1 MNSIVKQPTNGRA
14 IKGSILSNDR
24 KTTYAEVRT
33 DLLERF
39 PSGFAPGGVAIDD
52 IAQLRL
58 QNTFDTH
65 LDIARAMAT
74 VMRRDMA
81 EYDADSSK
89 FTQSLGC
96 WSGFH
101 AQQMIKSVKRQ
112 RGGSSKGAYV
122 YLSGWMVAGLRNR
135 FGHLPDQ
142 SMHEKTA
149 VVDLV
154 EEIYVS
160 LRQADEVALNDLFK
174 ALKDARAA
182 GDAKAEA
189 AAIAAIDGFETHVVP
204 IIADIDAGFGNEH
217 ATYLLA
223 KELIRAGACC
233 LQIENQVSDAKQCG
247 HQDGKVT
254 VPREDFIEKLRACR
268 LAFEELGVS
277 DGLVVAR
284 TDSLGAGLTQK
295 IPVSQKPG
303 DLAAEYTKWLKTE
316 PVTNASPLGE
326 GEVAIWLDGTLV
338 RPSRLANGLFKFREE
353 TGRARV
359 IEDCIASINEGGADL
374 LWIET
379 DTPNVNEIASI
390 VAEIRKAAP
399 SAKLAYNNSPSFNWT
414 LSIRKQIRAEWLAE
428 GRAGADAYPDGNALM
443 AAALDDSELGREADA
458 RLARFQV
465 DIAAKAGVFHN
476 LITLPTFH
484 LTAKSVDE
492 LATGYFG
499 SDRMKAYVNTVQREE
514 IRRGVSAVKHQHEV
528 GSDLGDTFKE
538 MVGGDRALK
547 AGGHAN
553 TMNQFAAA

>member
-1 MNSIVKQPTNGRA
+1 MTQ
-14 IKGSILSNDR
+14 R
-24 KTTYAEVRT
+24 KTYADHR
-33 DLLERF
+33 DALLARYPE
-39 PSGFAPGGVAIDD
+39 GVTPGGVDVDD
-52 IAQLRL
+52 IIQLKL
-58 QNTFDTH
+58 QNTFNTH
-65 LDIARAMAT
+65 LDIARAMAP
-74 VMRRDMA
+74 VMRADMA
-81 EYDADSSK
+81 AYDADSSK

-101 AQQMIKSVKRQ
+101 AQQMIKSVKRL
-112 RGGSSKGAYV
+112 RGTTKGAYV

-142 SMHEKTA
+142 SMHEKTS
-149 VVDLV
+149 VVDLI

-160 LRQADEVALNDLFK
+160 LRQADEVGINDLFK
-174 ALKDARAA
+174 ALSAARKA
-182 GDAKAEA
+182 GDQVAEQ
-189 AAIAAIDGFETHVVP
+189 AAIKAIDNFETHVVP

-223 KELIRAGACC
+223 KEMIKAGACC

-268 LAFEELGVS
+268 LAFEELGV
-277 DGLVVAR
+277 DEGVIVAR

-295 IPVSQKPG
+295 IPVSTGEG
-303 DLAAEYTKWLKTE
+303 DLAADYIKWLKTE
-316 PVTNASPLGE
+316 AITPENPLKDGELAIMKDGAFHKPVRMP
-326 GEVAIWLDGTLV
+326 
-338 RPSRLANGLFKFREE
+338 NGLFAFQDG
-353 TGRARV
+353 TGRQRV
-359 IEDCIASINEGGADL
+359 IEDCIANLTQGGADL

-379 DTPNVNEIASI
+379 DTPNVDEIASM
-390 VAEIRKAAP
+390 VAEVRKVVP
-399 SAKLAYNNSPSFNWT
+399 NAKLTYNNSPSFNWT
-414 LSIRKQIRAEWLAE
+414 LNLRKQVRDQWIAE
-428 GRAGADAYPDGNALM
+428 GKIHKDSYPEGNVLM
-443 AAALDDSELGREADA
+443 SAEYDKSDLGREADE

-465 DIAAKAGVFHN
+465 DIAARAGVFHN

-492 LATGYFG
+492 LSRGYFG
-499 SDRMKAYVNTVQREE
+499 DERMQAYVNTVQREE

-538 MVGGDRALK
+538 MVGGERALK

-553 TMNQFAAA
+553 TMNQFAAE

>member
-1 MNSIVKQPTNGRA
+1 MNGIVQGPTSFAATGGR
-14 IKGSILSNDR
+14 R
-24 KTTYAEVRT
+24 PTYAEMRLE
-33 DLLERF
+33 LLARY
-39 PSGFAPGGVAIDD
+39 PSGFAPGGVAVDD
-52 IAQLRL
+52 IIQLRL

-65 LDIARAMAT
+65 LDIAREMAT
-74 VMRRDMA
+74 VMRRDIA
-81 EYDADSSK
+81 AYEADTSQ

-101 AQQMIKSVKRQ
+101 AQQMIKSVKRL
-112 RGGSSKGAYV
+112 RGTAKGCYV

-149 VVDLV
+149 VADLI

-174 ALKDARAA
+174 TLKDARGA
-182 GDAKAEA
+182 GDANAEA

-254 VPREDFIEKLRACR
+254 VPREDFVEKLRACR
-268 LAFEELGVS
+268 LAFEELGVI
-277 DGLVVAR
+277 DGVVVAR

-303 DLAAEYTKWLKTE
+303 DLASQYTKWLKTE
-316 PVTNASPLGE
+316 PVTATAPLRE
-326 GEVAIWLDGTLV
+326 GDVAIWLDGELV
-338 RPSRLANGLFKFREE
+338 RPARLANGLFQFREGS
-353 TGRARV
+353 GRARV
-359 IEDCIASINEGGADL
+359 IEDCIAFINDGGADL

-379 DTPNVNEIASI
+379 DTPNVTEIASM

-414 LSIRKQIRAEWLAE
+414 LNLRKQVRAEWLKE
-428 GRAGADAYPDGNALM
+428 GRIKAEDYPDSNALM
-443 AAALDDSELGREADA
+443 AADLDDSELGREADA

-492 LATGYFG
+492 LARGYFG
-499 SDRMKAYVNTVQREE
+499 EDRMKAYVNTVQREE
-514 IRRGVSAVKHQHEV
+514 IRRGISAVKHQHEV

-538 MVGGDRALK
+538 MVAGDRALK

>member
-1 MNSIVKQPTNGRA
+1 MSQ
-14 IKGSILSNDR
+14 R
-24 KTTYAEVRT
+24 KTYAEHRQ
-33 DLLERF
+33 DLLRRYPE
-39 PSGFAPGGVAIDD
+39 GVTPGGVGVDD
-52 IAQLRL
+52 IIQLKM
-58 QNTFDTH
+58 QNTFNTH
-65 LDIARAMAT
+65 LDIAREMAG
-74 VMRRDMA
+74 VMRADMA
-81 EYDADSSK
+81 AYDLDSSK

-101 AQQMIKSVKRQ
+101 AQQMIKSVKRL
-112 RGGSSKGAYV
+112 RGTTKGAYV

-135 FGHLPDQ
+135 WGHLPDQ

-149 VVDLV
+149 VVELI

-174 ALKDARAA
+174 TLREARKAGDEVAERAA
-182 GDAKAEA
+182 IK
-189 AAIAAIDGFETHVVP
+189 AIDEFETHVVP
-204 IIADIDAGFGNEH
+204 IIADIDAGFGNEN

-223 KELIRAGACC
+223 KEMIKAGACC

-268 LAFEELGVS
+268 LAFEELGV
-277 DGLVVAR
+277 DEGVIVAR

-295 IPVSQKPG
+295 VPVSQSPG
-303 DLAAEYTKWLKTE
+303 DLASDYIKWLKVE
-316 PVTNASPLGE
+316 PITPENPIRDGE
-326 GEVAIWLDGTLV
+326 MALYQDGQFVKPV
-338 RPSRLANGLFKFREE
+338 RMPNGLFAFQDG

-359 IEDCIASINEGGADL
+359 VEDCIASLTQGGADL

-379 DTPNVNEIASI
+379 DTPNVDEIAAM
-390 VAEIRKAAP
+390 VAEVREVVP
-399 SAKLAYNNSPSFNWT
+399 NAKLTYNNSPSFNWT
-414 LSIRKQIRAEWLAE
+414 LNLRKQVREQWIAE
-428 GRAGADAYPDGNALM
+428 GRITADAYPDGAGLM
-443 AAALDDSELGREADA
+443 SADLDDSDLGREADE

-465 DIAAKAGVFHN
+465 DIAARAGVFHN

-484 LTAKSVDE
+484 LTAKSMDE
-492 LATGYFG
+492 LSRGYFG
-499 SDRMKAYVNTVQREE
+499 EGRMKAYVNTVQREE

-538 MVGGDRALK
+538 MVAGERALK

-553 TMNQFAAA
+553 TMNQFAAE